1 LATTRVRTLPLS
13 FRKDSTSCR
22 YWRPPVLVIRV
33 YIMWRRNHVYGQTIN
48 SITPI
53 ACDDTVCKNREA
65 DHAKPLKSNDQISTV
80 CSKLPLNCRSWGCQS
95 SAMQVINLVE
105 SINCQAA
112 SERARSRPPQS
123 RREICPGVPLEGRIS
138 RMRSSGS
145 CVQRRSVLSGSIVRR
160 LCENY
165 RELLQMPKIA
175 RFRRALVE
183 LNHQIS
189 NTRKRAARIHEES
202 RVFTQPLRITDLWT
216 LHGEGPL

>member
-1 LATTRVRTLPLS
+1 MAVGQIPARSANTANSVKKVATFWYFGKLS
-13 FRKDSTSCR
+13 
-22 YWRPPVLVIRV
+22 
-33 YIMWRRNHVYGQTIN
+33 
-48 SITPI
+48 
-53 ACDDTVCKNREA
+53 
-65 DHAKPLKSNDQISTV
+65 
-80 CSKLPLNCRSWGCQS
+80 LNFGRCQS